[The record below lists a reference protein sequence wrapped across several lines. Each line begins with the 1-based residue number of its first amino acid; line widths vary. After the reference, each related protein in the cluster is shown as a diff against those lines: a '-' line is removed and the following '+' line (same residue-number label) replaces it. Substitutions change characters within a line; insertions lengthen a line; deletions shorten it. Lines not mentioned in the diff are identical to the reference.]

1 MLLVKRGGYLS
12 RVSLDNKETDKA
24 FDELYQRYADSIY
37 KFCLYKL
44 NCDEH
49 YAQDSTQETFL
60 VLYKRIKQGEEFENP
75 QAFIYRTAL
84 NFIRKR
90 YDAIKKEQENLTQ
103 LDGNENIASYS
114 ESEIIEKLD
123 FELLSKR
130 LEKIL
135 NDKEKTLFQLRFK
148 EDMSIGEI
156 AQQLG
161 ITAANCSVRIMRLR
175 KKIIA
180 ELQDYI

>member
-1 MLLVKRGGYLS
+1 MS

-90 YDAIKKEQENLTQ
+90 
-103 LDGNENIASYS
+103 
-114 ESEIIEKLD
+114 
-123 FELLSKR
+123 
-130 LEKIL
+130 
-135 NDKEKTLFQLRFK
+135 
-148 EDMSIGEI
+148 
-156 AQQLG
+156 
-161 ITAANCSVRIMRLR
+161 
-175 KKIIA
+175 
-180 ELQDYI
+180 